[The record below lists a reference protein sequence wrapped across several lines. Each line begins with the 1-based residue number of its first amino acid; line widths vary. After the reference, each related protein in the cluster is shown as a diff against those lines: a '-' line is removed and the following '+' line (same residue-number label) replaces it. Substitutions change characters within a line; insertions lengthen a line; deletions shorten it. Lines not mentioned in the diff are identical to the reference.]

1 MDRRNS
7 FCFRLALRRI
17 MTETQQWQQ
26 GLEHP
31 MSAWWCSETTNKSPH
46 SIWIADLMRFVEFA
60 GLKNVC
66 LQSYWCPESLPTL
79 FWRSM
84 VSLKRSSCA
93 YNFPKAGY
101 LSCLDQR
108 NKLCHQK
115 GILHILTQK
124 WSRIPKVLRS
134 LLVQIKERLESQ
146 RSSWKKKLE
155 GDKDFFSVWMVEG
168 WAERKR
174 RRMRRNEEWDSELQI
189 WLFNRVGED

>member
-1 MDRRNS
+1 MS
-7 FCFRLALRRI
+7 
-17 MTETQQWQQ
+17 TQ
-26 GLEHP
+26 GHEHP
-31 MSAWWCSETTNKSPH
+31 KSAWWCSETTNKSPH
-46 SIWIADLMRFVEFA
+46 SIWLIWLIEFTV
-60 GLKNVC
+60 LKNVC

-93 YNFPKAGY
+93 YNFPKAGF
-101 LSCLDQR
+101 LSHLDQR
-108 NKLCHQK
+108 NKLCHQR
-115 GILHILTQK
+115 GILHVLTQK
-124 WSRIPKVLRS
+124 SSRIPKVLRS
-134 LLVQIKERLESQ
+134 LLVQIKERLESL
-146 RSSWKKKLE
+146 RSSWKKKIE